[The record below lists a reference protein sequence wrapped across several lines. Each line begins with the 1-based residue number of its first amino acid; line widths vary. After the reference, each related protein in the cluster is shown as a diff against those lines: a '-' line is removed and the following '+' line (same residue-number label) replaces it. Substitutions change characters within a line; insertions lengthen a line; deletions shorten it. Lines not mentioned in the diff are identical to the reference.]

1 MKRRNFVK
9 TLASLAAVG
18 SVSSVASAAG
28 FGGEP
33 AAHKPQGPAA
43 GTPRGFTAAHF
54 SLQLNG
60 TDVGF
65 VHSVEG
71 GNAVA
76 DVVLENT
83 PGTFASKRLGTIK
96 YEPLRIKLPMVA
108 HAAVTKA
115 INDGLASGGIVKSLA
130 IVGMD
135 MSFKITSF
143 REATD
148 CVLTEVGFE
157 QLDATSKAPLN
168 MVLGFQP
175 TVVRTIDKAGEANKA
190 AVSGKTKA
198 VLESNFRLT
207 IDGVDAT
214 GVTSIKPILAK
225 RSSNSATIGS
235 AKTSMQVGGRFVADD
250 IELEVGSQHA
260 QPFVEWFE
268 EFAINR
274 SKPEER
280 TAKLELLGP
289 DLKAVLYTVTLS
301 GVGISALR
309 VGQQE
314 AQTDKLARMKAS
326 IYFERFSFA

>member
-28 FGGEP
+28 FGEEP

-43 GTPRGFTAAHF
+43 GTPRSFTAANF
-54 SLQLNG
+54 GLQLNG

-96 YEPLRIKLPMVA
+96 YEPLRIKLPMVV
-108 HAAVTKA
+108 HADVTKA
-115 INDGLASGGIVKSLA
+115 INDALTSGGIVKSLA

-175 TVVRTIDKAGEANKA
+175 TVVRTIDKAGEAKKA
-190 AVSGKTKA
+190 ISGKTKA

-214 GVTSIKPILAK
+214 GVSSIKSILAK
-225 RSSNSATIGS
+225 RSASSATVGAAKIS
-235 AKTSMQVGGRFVADD
+235 AQVGGRFVAED
-250 IELEVGSQHA
+250 IELEVASHQA
-260 QPFVEWFE
+260 QSFVEWFE
-268 EFAINR
+268 AFAINR
-274 SKPEER
+274 SKAEER

-309 VGQQE
+309 VGQHE
-314 AQTDKLARMKAS
+314 AQTDKLARVKAS